1 MAGLFSPIRLA
12 GQELPNRIL
21 VSPMC
26 QYSAED
32 GQAVEWHFAH
42 YGALANSGAAMLV
55 VEATAVEE
63 RGRISLGDLGLYSDA
78 CEAAL
83 GRIVD
88 YARRY
93 GTTAMGV
100 QLAHAGRKAS
110 AHVPWAGGGPLK
122 PEEGAWAT
130 IGPSALP
137 FDEGW
142 HTPHE
147 MTPDDLEAV
156 KAAFVR
162 SAEQSLRIGF
172 ELIELHMAHG
182 YLLRE
187 FCSAVSNRRTDAY
200 GGSAENRLRFPLEV
214 AAAVRAVW
222 PEDRI
227 LGARITGSDWLDGAM
242 TEDDAVRLATA
253 LKEVGLDYVC
263 VSSGGISPLARVRV
277 GLPGAVR
284 PPCEARE
291 RHRHLCGGPDR
302 RPGSGRADHRRGR
315 GRPRGPGPRLPRQPA
330 LGLGRGARAGGGGPP
345 PTAICAGSAETLAGG
360 RDLARPG
367 LSRSGTKSDTGPSC
381 RLS

>member
-63 RGRISLGDLGLYSDA
+63 RGRISLGDLGLYSDG
-78 CEAAL
+78 CETAL
-83 GRIVD
+83 SRVVD

-110 AHVPWAGGGPLK
+110 AHVPWAGGGPLG
-122 PEEGAWAT
+122 PDEGAWET

-147 MTPDDLEAV
+147 MTAEDLESV
-156 KAAFVR
+156 KAAFVA
-162 SAEQSLRIGF
+162 SAERALRIGF
-172 ELIELHMAHG
+172 DLIELHMAHG
-182 YLLRE
+182 YLLHE

-222 PEDRI
+222 PADRI

-242 TEDDAVRLATA
+242 TEDDAVRLAAA
-253 LKEVGLDYVC
+253 LKEADLDYVC
-263 VSSGGISPLARVRV
+263 VSSGGISPQARVRV
-277 GLPGAVR
+277 GPGYQVPFARRVKHGTGIATCAVGLIAAPAQAERLIAEGEADLVALARGFLDNPHWGWAAAHELGAEVRRPPQYARAAPKLWPGA
-284 PPCEARE
+284 
-291 RHRHLCGGPDR
+291 
-302 RPGSGRADHRRGR
+302 
-315 GRPRGPGPRLPRQPA
+315 
-330 LGLGRGARAGGGGPP
+330 
-345 PTAICAGSAETLAGG
+345 AIS
-360 RDLARPG
+360 RDL
-367 LSRSGTKSDTGPSC
+367 D
-381 RLS
+381 